1 MINYRSIATLNRDV
15 FAWVQKL
22 PRDIELIVGVPRSG
36 LLVASLLSLYMNVP
50 LTDAEGFLEGRV
62 IQAGI
67 RYNGDTKDLLSSA
80 KKILVVDDSVLN
92 GTQMVAIKRKIEDA
106 KMRQEVLYAAVYVKP
121 GSQNVV
127 DYFYE
132 VIPLGRV
139 FEWNV
144 FHHGALAGFCVDID
158 GVLCRD
164 PTREENDDGEMYETF
179 IRNVE
184 PLIVPSKTIGWL
196 VTCRLEKYRA
206 LTKEWLAKHGVKYKH
221 LIMMDFPDKE
231 SRVKSKS
238 HANYKAKV
246 YENSRALL
254 FIESSLWQA
263 SEIARLTGKDVL
275 CMETR
280 ELATPSLTSR
290 NYHRWQLFLKLLVR
304 DRAEALRKVKRRLS
318 GCR

>member
-1 MINYRSIATLNRDV
+1 
-15 FAWVQKL
+15 
-22 PRDIELIVGVPRSG
+22 
-36 LLVASLLSLYMNVP
+36 MNVP

-67 RYNGDTKDLLSSA
+67 RYDGDTKELLSSE

-106 KMRQEVLYAAVYVKP
+106 KMGQGVLYAAVYVKP

-132 VIPLGRV
+132 VIPPGRV

-144 FHHGALAGFCVDID
+144 FHHGALPQFCVDVD

-164 PTREENDDGEMYETF
+164 PTAEENDDGEMYETF
-179 IRNVE
+179 IQNVE
-184 PLIVPSKTIGWL
+184 PWIIPSKTIGWL
-196 VTCRLEKYRA
+196 VTCRLEKYRG
-206 LTKEWLAKHGVKYKH
+206 LTEEWLAKHGVKYKH

-231 SRVKSKS
+231 SRVRSQS
-238 HANYKAKV
+238 HAVYKAKV
-246 YENSRALL
+246 YKETEALL
-254 FIESSLWQA
+254 FIESSLRQA
-263 SEIARLTGKDVL
+263 LEIARLTGKEVL

-280 ELATPSLTSR
+280 ELSTPSLTSR
-290 NYHRWQLFLKLLVR
+290 NYHRLQRFLKLLVR
-304 DRAEALRKVKRRLS
+304 DRAEALRKVKRCLS
-318 GCR
+318 GCK